1 PLSESISMPRSKSRK
16 VMGGLYLATCS
27 TCRHLLLASELH
39 DDVTA
44 GRNSGARW
52 RLLFA
57 RQAAA
62 DYIEFEAGF
71 FRHLQRLPDRHA
83 QKRGRGKSAFYLH
96 HHRRAGG
103 FRFFS
108 QKAGLV
114 SSVSDEWQRFGC
126 EGRRRR
132 VV

>member
-1 PLSESISMPRSKSRK
+1 MPRSKSRK
-16 VMGGLYLATCS
+16 VMGGLYLGTCS
-27 TCRHLLLASELH
+27 ALRHFLLASELH

-44 GRNSGARW
+44 RRNSGARR

-71 FRHLQRLPDRHA
+71 FRHLQRLPDRHT
-83 QKRGRGKSAFYLH
+83 QKRGCGKSAFYLH
-96 HHRRAGG
+96 HHRAAGG
-103 FRFFS
+103 FPFFS

-114 SSVSDEWQRFGC
+114 SAVSGEW
-126 EGRRRR
+126 
-132 VV
+132 